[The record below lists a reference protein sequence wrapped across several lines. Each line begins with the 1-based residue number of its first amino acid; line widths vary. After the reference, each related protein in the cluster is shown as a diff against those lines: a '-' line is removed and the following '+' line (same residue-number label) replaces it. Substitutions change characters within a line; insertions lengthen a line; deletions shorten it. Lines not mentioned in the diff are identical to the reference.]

1 MVLAGNDAVL
11 NGESLGQILF
21 NGSNGTNR
29 NNFSARIKATADENY
44 TTTSAPASL
53 QFETCSSGATSPT
66 ERMRIKNDGSV
77 TTFGNRLQVRNT
89 VESST
94 DKFLSGAVA
103 TSITSSSTERFAVFT
118 DGSARFDGAV
128 TASNISAFRLN
139 LKQAIQLATTL
150 AEVKEAISTALDA
163 L

>member
-1 MVLAGNDAVL
+1 MEFAADDGTDLDSRVAEIHAKVDGTVGVNSTPGRIEFRTTAD
-11 NGESLGQILF
+11 
-21 NGSNGTNR
+21 GSN
-29 NNFSARIKATADENY
+29 Y
-44 TTTSAPASL
+44 
-53 QFETCSSGATSPT
+53 PT
-66 ERMRIKNDGSV
+66 EQMRIKSDV
-77 TTFGNRLQVRNT
+77 QRLFGNRLQVRHT